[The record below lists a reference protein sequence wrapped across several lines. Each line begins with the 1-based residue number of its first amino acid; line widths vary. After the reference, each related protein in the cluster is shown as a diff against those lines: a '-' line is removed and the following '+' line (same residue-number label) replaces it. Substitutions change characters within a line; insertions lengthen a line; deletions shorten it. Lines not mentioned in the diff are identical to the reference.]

1 MKIGAQKTGLAFS
14 VLLMHSLF
22 GLDFGTAGRAHFY
35 AALLVGCAIFDSER
49 ARGASA

>member
-1 MKIGAQKTGLAFS
+1 MKIGAQKRASHFRFCP
-14 VLLMHSLF
+14 MHSLF

-35 AALLVGCAIFDSER
+35 AALLVGCKIFDSER